1 MRPSIRLGRIAGV
14 EVGAN
19 WSVLVVV
26 ALLAFGLYGTVLPA
40 AAPDLPPAA
49 YAFAGVVVA
58 MLFLACLLVHELAHA
73 VVARYHGVGVRRIT
87 LWLLGGV
94 SELEG
99 EPPSPRAELLI
110 SGAGPLSSLLLAV
123 VGGLAA
129 MWAGVMGF
137 GGLVVVSFAWLAG
150 VNAVLAVFNLLP
162 GAPLDGGRI
171 LHAILWRVRRDRN
184 AAQVS
189 ADRAGVVVGIAVG
202 AGGLAQ
208 MLFAADLSGLWLVL
222 LGWFLVSAAAAE
234 SSAVRVNTAL
244 VGLTVRDV
252 MTPDPACVYA
262 GLPVD
267 AFITTAA
274 AGARHRA
281 FPVIDLDGRA
291 VGVVRLGQL
300 AAVPPAARAVRR
312 IGDVA
317 TPTGPATTLAP
328 DEPASAAARVLTPAT
343 PFALVVESGH
353 VVGVVGAVDL
363 ARAVDMVRLKSTA
376 DDPA

>member
-1 MRPSIRLGRIAGV
+1 MRPSIRLGRVAGV

-49 YAFAGVVVA
+49 YALAGTVVA
-58 MLFLACLLVHELAHA
+58 VLFLGCLLVHELAHA
-73 VVARYHGVGVRRIT
+73 LVARFHGVGVRRIT

-137 GGLVVVSFAWLAG
+137 GDLVVVCFAWLAG

-171 LHAILWRVRRDRN
+171 LHAILWRIRGDRH
-184 AAQVS
+184 AAQIS
-189 ADRAGVVVGIAVG
+189 ADRAGVVVGFAVA
-202 AGGLAQ
+202 AGGMAQ
-208 MLFAADLSGLWLVL
+208 MLLASDLSGLWLVL
-222 LGWFLVSAAAAE
+222 LGWFLAAAATAE

-244 VGLTVRDV
+244 AGLTVRDI
-252 MTPDPACVYA
+252 MTPDPVCVQA

-267 AFITTAA
+267 AFISTAA

-281 FPVIDLDGRA
+281 FLVIDLDGRP

-300 AAVPPAARAVRR
+300 AAVPPAVRGLRR
-312 IGDVA
+312 IGQVA
-317 TPTGPATTLAP
+317 TPIGPAATLAP
-328 DEPASAAARVLTPAT
+328 DDPASAAARMLTPAT
-343 PFALVVESGH
+343 PFVPVVEAGY
-353 VVGVVGAVDL
+353 VVGVVDAADL
-363 ARAVDMVRLKSTA
+363 ARAVDLARLKERRG
-376 DDPA
+376 